1 MLRLLNFAGRFLVAA
16 IAAVIFQ
23 FSSAWADDGNPTGVS
38 SAASGSKTH
47 LASSARPSN
56 EYNSIQRYF
65 VEFRARNAASYGH
78 IYVMYGEVNSRQ
90 EVTKSHVAG
99 FFPAGDRRD
108 CANCSVYAW
117 TIGHLI
123 FVPSEIGASDGDLE
137 EKYVLTRYRVW
148 VDAATYKRLVA
159 YINKLEIEK
168 PLWNAW
174 LRNCVGFTRDVAE
187 LINLKVPFFILAKPE
202 SFVTDLREA
211 NGLAKEQLPL
221 RDAPVKVGAAV
232 KPVPKTAGV
241 SQQEQKIK
249 SAGDTA
255 AKPLPLGN

>member
-1 MLRLLNFAGRFLVAA
+1 MQLLLNLAGRFLLAA
-16 IAAVIFQ
+16 IAVVIFQ
-23 FSSAWADDGNPTGVS
+23 LSSAWADGKPTGPSSTVS
-38 SAASGSKTH
+38 SAKP
-47 LASSARPSN
+47 SS

-90 EVTKSHVAG
+90 EITKSHVAG
-99 FFPAGDRRD
+99 FFPAGDTRD

-211 NGLAKEQLPL
+211 NGVTTEQLPL
-221 RDAPVKVGAAV
+221 RDAPAKVGAAV

-241 SQQEQKIK
+241 SQQERKIK